1 MRYLLLAIWKRDYN
15 PLSFEQVNTAA
26 FYVAEGGNITV
37 CPNRGAEVI
46 FNVSDRTRSD
56 LCHNGEGT
64 GDKDAT
70 GFLCN
75 SLGTIYEPVSSLSAK
90 NSLTTTCLRGAVLGV
105 GYVLFT
111 NTHYCSVLDY
121 IRHVAAPNLR
131 RRHPSF
137 RIDINFCQ
145 HSYILLPQLRL
156 GTSRLCRTSDF
167 FNFNEF
173 QIIQGNY
180 YICHISPARLTHK
193 I

>member
-1 MRYLLLAIWKRDYN
+1 MI
-15 PLSFEQVNTAA
+15 
-26 FYVAEGGNITV
+26 
-37 CPNRGAEVI
+37 C
-46 FNVSDRTRSD
+46 NVSDRTRSD

-111 NTHYCSVLDY
+111 NTHYCSVLTTY
-121 IRHVAAPNLR
+121 VM
-131 RRHPSF
+131 S
-137 RIDINFCQ
+137 
-145 HSYILLPQLRL
+145 LPQTYDGSIRRL
-156 GTSRLCRTSDF
+156 ELTLISVNIATFFRLCRTSDFF

-180 YICHISPARLTHK
+180 YMSHPTGSLNS
-193 I
+193 